1 MNKRRLIPS
10 VILLLIMLLPFA
22 VSAAGNTTLD
32 WTTGTYNFNIADT
45 SNGGNGTLGV
55 GIPEPSTGGPFTF
68 YGGDSAERNVSFV
81 LTGDNQDVD
90 RFRAVSNYLEVRG
103 MDGAATTNVYTLTI
117 QFDSYV
123 SDVQFQILNFDDFSG
138 SNRVFQATVTA
149 DNGVTP
155 QLLNPVGVTV
165 AGQTVT
171 ATGGGSNGTID
182 VNIPSGQAVQAI
194 TIVFTNADADPTT
207 VGQMEYRVGNI
218 AFSPSDA
225 LAVNMSQNDAMASSP
240 ALTALLLAGVLSA
253 ITAGWV
259 VLNRRQEA

>member
-10 VILLLIMLLPFA
+10 MILLLIMLLPFA

-32 WTTGTYNFNIADT
+32 WTTGTYDFNIADT
-45 SNGGNGTLGV
+45 SNAGNGTLGV
-55 GIPEPSTGGPFTF
+55 GIPDPSTGGPFTF
-68 YGGDSAERNVSFV
+68 NSGAAQRDVSFV
-81 LTGDNQDVD
+81 LTGDTQDVD

-165 AGQTVT
+165 VGQTVT

-182 VNIPSGQAVQAI
+182 VNIPTLQAVQAI

-207 VGQMEYRVGNI
+207 TGQMEYRIGNI